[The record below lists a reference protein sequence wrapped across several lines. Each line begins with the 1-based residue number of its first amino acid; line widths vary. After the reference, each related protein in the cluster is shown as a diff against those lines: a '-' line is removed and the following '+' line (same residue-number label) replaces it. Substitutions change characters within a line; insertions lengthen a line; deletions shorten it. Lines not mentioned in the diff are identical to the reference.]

1 MGSFNSLSLSRKMR
15 TSLAAPYN
23 RLTQSTS
30 WFFVW
35 QLSRAGSSSVRNLP
49 CCASQQVYQISGDEI
64 TTMLYLRQ
72 QERWDE
78 NLKSQ
83 RASAAWEQES
93 SLQHPAEVSALWNC
107 ASALTQ
113 PPTLPI
119 RLWEPH
125 WFWLLE
131 GHTEPPMAFTVPTPS
146 VHASSLLRNNS
157 LSSLAEM
164 GEMHYINH
172 TPLSSQMQSLH
183 LITSSCKN
191 GLPSNMPNKRL
202 SLQKPSSLL
211 LSSAFF
217 WTYLSK

>member
-23 RLTQSTS
+23 RLTRSTS

-49 CCASQQVYQISGDEI
+49 CSASQQVYQISGDEI

-107 ASALTQ
+107 KCLDPATSLANKALRTSLILTSGGPHRASHGFHGAYTIGPCQQ
-113 PPTLPI
+113 PP
-119 RLWEPH
+119 H
-125 WFWLLE
+125 
-131 GHTEPPMAFTVPTPS
+131 
-146 VHASSLLRNNS
+146 RNNS

-164 GEMHYINH
+164 GEVHYINH
-172 TPLSSQMQSLH
+172 T
-183 LITSSCKN
+183 T
-191 GLPSNMPNKRL
+191 
-202 SLQKPSSLL
+202 
-211 LSSAFF
+211 
-217 WTYLSK
+217 